1 MKSTFGLYIHF
12 PFCLSRC
19 HYCNFLS
26 IPIEKS
32 LCKKYLHYLWRE
44 LQLLAETE
52 PFHDLEARTIYLG
65 GGTPSIM
72 QPEEIKN
79 SLNLIGNYFRITED
93 PEITIEAN
101 PNSLSQKKIRGLRNC
116 GINRITIG
124 FQSLNRRELEIL
136 GRTHSPDDC
145 RSAFKNARNAGF
157 DNIGVD
163 IIFGIPSQTFHTL
176 KETLERIVEMSPEHV
191 SAYSLTIEEGT
202 HLQRLYKRGDLKLS
216 EEGRINEF
224 YNLIMQSLKD
234 SGYEQY
240 EISNFAKPGFE
251 CIHNKNY
258 WNFTSYAG
266 VGVGVHSFDGKRRSR
281 NTGDFQTYFD
291 FLDKNMLPVESREL
305 LTESQL
311 MIETLML
318 GLRQTQGIDLQ
329 DFTKRFGKK
338 ETDEI
343 IKKIN
348 SVNSEKTYFI
358 MENDI
363 VFLTD
368 EGKTLLDEL
377 LIMLI

>member
-1 MKSTFGLYIHF
+1 
-12 PFCLSRC
+12 LS
-19 HYCNFLS
+19 
-26 IPIEKS
+26 K
-32 LCKKYLHYLWRE
+32 
-44 LQLLAETE
+44 
-52 PFHDLEARTIYLG
+52 
-65 GGTPSIM
+65 
-72 QPEEIKN
+72 
-79 SLNLIGNYFRITED
+79 
-93 PEITIEAN
+93 
-101 PNSLSQKKIRGLRNC
+101 
-116 GINRITIG
+116 
-124 FQSLNRRELEIL
+124 
-136 GRTHSPDDC
+136 
-145 RSAFKNARNAGF
+145 
-157 DNIGVD
+157 
-163 IIFGIPSQTFHTL
+163 
-176 KETLERIVEMSPEHV
+176 
-191 SAYSLTIEEGT
+191 
-202 HLQRLYKRGDLKLS
+202 DLKLS